1 MFWTPDEVAEYLTVT
16 RSMVYK
22 LSKNGEIPCYRF
34 GRCVRFDP
42 ERVKEWVKT
51 CEVKPFEVPRI
62 RPAKPQGPRSPDA
75 IDALISKAKR
85 AVYTRS
91 SGNPGP
97 RKGGI

>member
-1 MFWTPDEVAEYLTVT
+1 MFWKIEQVAEFLAVT
-16 RSMVYK
+16 PSMVYK

-42 ERVKEWVKT
+42 DRVREWVKT
-51 CEVKPFEVPRI
+51 CEVKPFEVPQI
-62 RPAKPQGPRSPDA
+62 RPAKPTGPRSPDA

-91 SGNPGP
+91 SGNSGPG
-97 RKGGI
+97 KGGK